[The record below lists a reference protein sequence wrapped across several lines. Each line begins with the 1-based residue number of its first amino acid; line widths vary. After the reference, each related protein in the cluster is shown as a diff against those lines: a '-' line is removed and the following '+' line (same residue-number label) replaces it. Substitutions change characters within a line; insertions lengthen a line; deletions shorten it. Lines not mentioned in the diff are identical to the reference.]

1 MCGRYTIYTDL
12 TQLAERFG
20 FDAADI
26 DFLPSY
32 NVAPTQS
39 VLTVVRGEGS
49 RAELMRW
56 GLIPSWAKDM
66 PKGNPVINAR
76 AETVA
81 EKPSFR
87 AALLRRRCL
96 VIADGFYEWQKT
108 PDGKRPMRIA
118 MDDGR
123 PFAFA
128 GLWETWKSPDSGL
141 VKSCTIITTSANER
155 LESIHSRM
163 PVILT
168 PEAEELW
175 LDSGIEDAE
184 MASQVLAPYPL
195 QDLRAYEVSSLVNSP
210 RNNAPELVAPV
221 G

>member
-20 FDAADI
+20 FDVGDV
-26 DFLPSY
+26 DLLPSY

-39 VLTVVRGEGS
+39 VLTVVHNEGNH
-49 RAELMRW
+49 AGLMRW

-66 PKGNPVINAR
+66 SVGSRMINAR

-87 AALLRRRCL
+87 AALTRRRCL

-108 PDGKRPMRIA
+108 ATGKRPMRIA
-118 MDDGR
+118 MEDGR

-128 GLWETWKSPDSGL
+128 GLWEVWKSPDSGL
-141 VKSCTIITTSANER
+141 VKSCTIITTSATDR
-155 LESIHSRM
+155 LQSIHARM

-168 PEAEELW
+168 PDAEEPW
-175 LDSGIEDAE
+175 LDGSIEDTAVL
-184 MASQVLAPYPL
+184 SQHLVPYPQEDL
-195 QDLRAYEVSSLVNSP
+195 QAFEVSSLVNSP
-210 RNNAPELVAPV
+210 KNNTPELVVPV
-221 G
+221 C

>member
-20 FDAADI
+20 FDVGDV
-26 DFLPSY
+26 DLLPSY

-39 VLTVVRGEGS
+39 VLTVVGNEGN

-56 GLIPSWAKDM
+56 GLIPSWEKDM
-66 PKGNPVINAR
+66 SKGSRMINAR

-81 EKPSFR
+81 EKPSYR
-87 AALLRRRCL
+87 AALVRRRCL

-108 PDGKRPMRIA
+108 ETRKRPMRIA

-128 GLWETWKSPDSGL
+128 GLWEVWKSPDSGL
-141 VKSCTIITTSANER
+141 IKSCTIITTSANDR
-155 LESIHSRM
+155 LQSIHARM
-163 PVILT
+163 PVVLT
-168 PEAEELW
+168 PDGERPW
-175 LDSGIEDAE
+175 LDGSIEDTAVL
-184 MASQVLAPYPL
+184 SQLLVPYPRE
-195 QDLRAYEVSSLVNSP
+195 DLRAYEVSSLVNSP
-210 RNNAPELVAPV
+210 KNNAPELVVPV

>member
-20 FDAADI
+20 FDSADI
-26 DFLPSY
+26 DFVPSY

-39 VLTVVRGEGS
+39 VLTVVRSEGN

-56 GLIPSWAKDM
+56 GLIPSWAKDISI
-66 PKGNPVINAR
+66 GNRMINAR

-87 AALLRRRCL
+87 AALMRRRCL

-108 PDGKRPMRIA
+108 ATGKRPMRIA

-128 GLWETWKSPDSGL
+128 GLWEVWKSPDSEL
-141 VKSCTIITTSANER
+141 VKSCTIITTGAND
-155 LESIHSRM
+155 LLQSIHPRM
-163 PVILT
+163 PVIL
-168 PEAEELW
+168 PRESEELW
-175 LDSGIEDAE
+175 LDNSIEDGA

-195 QDLRAYEVSSLVNSP
+195 PDLRAYEVSSLVNSP
-210 RNNAPELVAPV
+210 RNNAPELVVPV

>member
-20 FDAADI
+20 FDAGEI

-39 VLTVVRGEGS
+39 VLTVVRSERS

-56 GLIPSWAKDM
+56 GLIPSWTKNM

-87 AALLRRRCL
+87 TALLRRRCL

-108 PDGKRPMRIA
+108 PDGKRTMRIA

-128 GLWETWKSPDSGL
+128 GLWETWKSPDSRL
-141 VKSCTIITTSANER
+141 VKSCTIITTSANDR
-155 LESIHSRM
+155 LQSIHSRM

-168 PEAEELW
+168 REAEELW
-175 LDSGIEDAE
+175 LDNGIEDAE
-184 MASQVLAPYPL
+184 TASQVLAPYPL

>member
-20 FDAADI
+20 FDAGEI

-39 VLTVVRGEGS
+39 VLTVVRSERS

-56 GLIPSWAKDM
+56 GLIPSWSKDM

-108 PDGKRPMRIA
+108 ETGKRPMRIA

-128 GLWETWKSPDSGL
+128 GLWETWKSPDSGICPL
-141 VKSCTIITTSANER
+141 V
-155 LESIHSRM
+155 
-163 PVILT
+163 
-168 PEAEELW
+168 
-175 LDSGIEDAE
+175 
-184 MASQVLAPYPL
+184 
-195 QDLRAYEVSSLVNSP
+195 
-210 RNNAPELVAPV
+210 
-221 G
+221 

>member
-20 FDAADI
+20 FDAGDI
-26 DFLPSY
+26 DLEPSY

-39 VLTVVRGEGS
+39 VLTVVRNG
-49 RAELMRW
+49 RTHAESMRW

-66 PKGNPVINAR
+66 SIGSRMINAR

-87 AALLRRRCL
+87 AALMRRRCL

-108 PDGKRPMRIA
+108 GDKKRPMRIA
-118 MDDGR
+118 MNNGR

-128 GLWETWKSPDSGL
+128 GLWEVWKSPDSQL
-141 VKSCTIITTSANER
+141 VKSCTIITTSANDR
-155 LESIHSRM
+155 LQSVHSRM
-163 PVILT
+163 PVVLT
-168 PEAEELW
+168 PDAEELW
-175 LDSGIEDAE
+175 LDSSVEDA
-184 MASQVLAPYPL
+184 AVLAQVLTPYTMEDL
-195 QDLRAYEVSSLVNSP
+195 QAYEVSSLVNSP
-210 RNNAPELVAPV
+210 KNNAPELVMPV

>member
-20 FDAADI
+20 FDAGEV

-39 VLTVVRGEGS
+39 MLTVVRSEGN

-56 GLIPSWAKDM
+56 GLIPSWAKNM
-66 PKGNPVINAR
+66 SIGSRMINAR

-87 AALLRRRCL
+87 AALMRRRCL
-96 VIADGFYEWQKT
+96 VVADGFYEWQKT
-108 PDGKRPMRIA
+108 PTGKRPMRIA
-118 MDDGR
+118 LDDGG

-128 GLWETWKSPDSGL
+128 GLWEVWKSPDSQL
-141 VKSCTIITTSANER
+141 IKSCTIITTSANDR
-155 LESIHSRM
+155 LRSIHSRM

-168 PEAEELW
+168 PDAEELW
-175 LDSGIEDAE
+175 LDTNIEDA
-184 MASQVLAPYPL
+184 AVQARALVPYPL
-195 QDLRAYEVSSLVNSP
+195 EDLQAYEVSSLVNSP
-210 RNNAPELVAPV
+210 KNNAPELVVPV
-221 G
+221 D